1 MDGFIGKLG
10 RLPRRFDA
18 RVPHLNALRAMGLA
32 PTDTVAPPPA
42 SVDWTAALPPNLGMM
57 GNQNLGD
64 CTCAAI
70 YHAIQVWTA
79 NANPPIDTE
88 PDAQAVALYS
98 AACGYV
104 AGQPNTDQGGDE
116 QSVLTYYMLN
126 GAPLAN
132 GQRQRLTAFVELDV
146 NNLADVKTAIADCGL
161 VYIGFDVPDYIMG
174 QPTSVVWDVRPSS
187 DFKVVGGHAIILAGY
202 DDATQRFKGV
212 SWGSIYELTYGFFTA
227 QTDET
232 YALADP
238 DWIQTTGKTPG
249 GLLMPDLETQM
260 AALRQANQ

>member
-1 MDGFIGKLG
+1 
-10 RLPRRFDA
+10 
-18 RVPHLNALRAMGLA
+18 MGLA

-57 GNQNLGD
+57 GNDSLGD